1 MVLYSRAMMA
11 SDQVLALDLGWMLGP
26 GPAMLVMES
35 SRDLTLGLSRQPQP
49 HTLPRT
55 TDSKLRT
62 G

>member
-1 MVLYSRAMMA
+1 MMA